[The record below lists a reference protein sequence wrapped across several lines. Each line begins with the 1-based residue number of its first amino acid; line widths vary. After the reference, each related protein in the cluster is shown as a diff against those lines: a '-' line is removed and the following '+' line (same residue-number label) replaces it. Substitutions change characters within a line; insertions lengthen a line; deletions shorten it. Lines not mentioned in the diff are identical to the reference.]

1 MLDDGMLLRLLLTA
15 IPLLYVV
22 IDIRTTPE
30 SSVLKWGS

>member
-1 MLDDGMLLRLLLTA
+1 MLDGMMLLWFLLTA

>member
-1 MLDDGMLLRLLLTA
+1 MLVGVMLLWFLRTA
-15 IPLLYVV
+15 ISLLYVV